1 MSGSYSAYQVAQA
14 YRSASIAVSPLTGV
28 VMLLDGAIV
37 FLKKS
42 IEASRVKRI
51 EESHNHMVRATA
63 ILRGLQHHLNVE
75 KGGAVADRL
84 GRTYNSLILA
94 CLRSFGTPDAEPR
107 YRRIIGS
114 LMELREAWSV
124 VAAASNVEARSLSQ

>member
-1 MSGSYSAYQVAQA
+1 MSGSYSAYQVTQA

-42 IEASRVKRI
+42 IEASSVKRI
-51 EESHNHMVRATA
+51 EDSHNHMVRATA

-75 KGGAVADRL
+75 KGGVLADRL
-84 GRTYNSLILA
+84 GRTYNSLIIA
-94 CLRSFGTPDAEPR
+94 CLRSFGMPDAESR

-114 LMELREAWSV
+114 LTELRDAWSS
-124 VAAASNVEARSLSQ
+124 VAAASKAETRPLS